1 MSAIVQD
8 GLRRARSAMAGFT
21 PGQIGVIVIGVAGL
35 VLAAFAF
42 MRWSAPSLS
51 PLYSNLS
58 TEDAAAVVQQL
69 DTTGTAYELQDGGT
83 TILVPQD
90 KVYATRLAMS
100 SQGLPANTGG
110 GYALL
115 DQQGITTSEFM
126 QNVTYQ
132 RALEGELAKTIEAID
147 GVKAASVHLALP
159 EKSVF
164 TQDSDK
170 PTAAVMVTMG
180 AGTELSDE
188 QVTAIQ
194 NLVASSVP
202 QLTTANVT
210 ITDSSGALLST
221 TGTGGGSSASSQIRA
236 QRAVEGA
243 LEVNAQSLLEKALG
257 VGNVAVRVNAALDFD
272 QWTRTDTSYEYPKT
286 IPPSSQTNSTETFT
300 GSGAV
305 PGGIVGV
312 GNGTTTAGTGTGTTA
327 GSTTGSGNQYQ
338 KTTNT
343 QDNLVNS
350 IIEQR
355 TGAPGS
361 VKRLTVSV
369 LVNGAAGSVD
379 TTALTTAVANAV
391 GFDAT
396 RGDAIQV
403 TPMKFDTS
411 ATDAAAAAEA
421 AAADAESKTMLFDLV
436 KKAGIILL
444 VLIVIV
450 LAFLSSRKQKRQLL
464 DAEELGALGF
474 APQPLAITRGSD
486 AAPLDAVV
494 LPADEP
500 KAIEK
505 QKSDIHELVATQPD
519 EVAQLLRGW
528 IASGR

>member
-1 MSAIVQD
+1 MTAIVQD
-8 GLRRARSAMAGFT
+8 GLRRARSAMSGFT

-100 SQGLPANTGG
+100 AQGLPANTSG
-110 GYALL
+110 GYSLL

-132 RALEGELAKTIEAID
+132 RALEGELATTIEAID
-147 GVKAASVHLALP
+147 AVKAASVHLALP
-159 EKSVF
+159 EKTVF

-180 AGTELSDE
+180 AGAALTDE

-202 QLTTANVT
+202 KLTTANVT
-210 ITDSSGALLST
+210 ITDSAGTLLTTTAGA
-221 TGTGGGSSASSQIRA
+221 GGASASSQIRA
-236 QRAVEGA
+236 QQSVEKA
-243 LEVNAQSLLEKALG
+243 LQDNAQSMLERSLG
-257 VGNVAVRVNAALDFD
+257 VGNAVVRVNAALDFD
-272 QWTRTDTSYEYPKT
+272 QWTKTNTQYTYPKT
-286 IPPSSQTNSTETFT
+286 IPPLSQSSSSETFNGTGSVPGGVVGNGSTTTPVTTGT
-300 GSGAV
+300 GSGT
-305 PGGIVGV
+305 
-312 GNGTTTAGTGTGTTA
+312 NTYT
-327 GSTTGSGNQYQ
+327 
-338 KTTNT
+338 KTDNT
-343 QDNLVNS
+343 QDNP
-350 IIEQR
+350 IDKTEETR
-355 TGAPGS
+355 TGAPGA

-369 LVNGAAGSVD
+369 MVNAAAGAVD
-379 TTALTTAVANAV
+379 TTALTAVVANAV
-391 GFDAT
+391 GFDAA
-396 RGDAIQV
+396 RGDTIQV

-421 AAADAESKTMLFDLV
+421 AAADAQSKTMLFDLV

-444 VLIVIV
+444 VLVVIV

-464 DAEELGALGF
+464 DAEELGALGY

-486 AAPLDAVV
+486 LGPLDAVV

>member
-1 MSAIVQD
+1 VTAILQD
-8 GLRRARSAMAGFT
+8 GLRRARSAMSGFT
-21 PGQIGVIVIGVAGL
+21 PGQIGVIVIGVAGI

-42 MRWSAPSLS
+42 MRWTSASLS
-51 PLYSNLS
+51 PLYTGLS
-58 TEDAAAVVQQL
+58 SEDAAAVVQQL
-69 DTTGTAYELQDGGT
+69 DSSGVAYELQDGGA

-100 SQGLPANTGG
+100 AQGLPANTND
-110 GYALL
+110 GYSLL

-132 RALEGELAKTIEAID
+132 RALEGELASTIEAID
-147 GVKAASVHLALP
+147 GVEAATVHLALP

-164 TQDSDK
+164 TQETDK

-180 AGTELSDE
+180 AGATLSDE
-188 QVTAIQ
+188 QVSSVT

-202 QLTTANVT
+202 GLTTANVS
-210 ITDSSGALLST
+210 ISDSTGTLLT
-221 TGTGGGSSASSQIRA
+221 TGTGSGTSASSQIRA
-236 QRAVEGA
+236 QQQVESTLA
-243 LEVNAQSLLEKALG
+243 QNAQSLLDKALG
-257 VGNVAVRVNAALDFD
+257 AGNAVVRVNAALDFD
-272 QWTRTDTSYEYPKT
+272 EWTRTDTQYEYPAT
-286 IPPSSQTNSTETFT
+286 IPPSSQSTEKETFT
-300 GSGAV
+300 GTGAV
-305 PGGIVGV
+305 PGGVV
-312 GNGTTTAGTGTGTTA
+312 GNGVTTSAGSAA
-327 GSTTGSGNQYQ
+327 GSTTGNNQYTREQ
-338 KTTNT
+338 TT

-369 LVNGAAGSVD
+369 LVNAEAGALD

-391 GFDAT
+391 GLDAA

-403 TPMKFDTS
+403 TPMPFDTS
-411 ATDAAAAAEA
+411 ATDAAEQAAA
-421 AAADAESKTMLFDLV
+421 AAADAESRTMLFDLV

-444 VLIVIV
+444 VLLVLV

-474 APQPLAITRGSD
+474 APQPLAITRGSEP
-486 AAPLDAVV
+486 APLDAVV